1 MATRS
6 ASGDITQTFHSQG
19 QSMGHLALHYAGL
32 EDGPLAARLL
42 SLFGLIETQA
52 LPLPDGNF
60 YRFVVNPGHFA
71 RGDGIVYLS
80 ALPAP
85 QVRLIETIHTALGI
99 GIGIGIG
106 TGHEHEAVTAYR
118 AMLAADPEASF
129 HFGFLVPRLEEL
141 EALVIALRDL
151 AANDPDYRDRIRISM
166 NRARPGDAE
175 VDARLD
181 ASPVFG
187 DCTRFAYGQ
196 GGVQVFVETDLI
208 RAGQLG
214 EAMHFEFDYVFPDRV
229 SHILS
234 VVEL

>member
-6 ASGDITQTFHSQG
+6 PSDVIDQTLPPAG
-19 QSMGHLALHYAGL
+19 QSMGHLALHYAAP

-42 SLFGLIETQA
+42 SLFGLIQTQA
-52 LPLPDGNF
+52 LPLPGGNF
-60 YRFVVNPGHFA
+60 YRFVVNSGHFA

-85 QVRLIETIHTALGI
+85 QVRLIETIRAALGI
-99 GIGIGIG
+99 G
-106 TGHEHEAVTAYR
+106 TEHEHEVVGSYR

-129 HFGFLVPRLEEL
+129 HFGFLIPSLEEL
-141 EALVIALRDL
+141 ESLVLALRDL
-151 AANDPDYRDRIRISM
+151 TANDPDYRNRIHVTM
-166 NRARPGDAE
+166 NRARPGDAA

-187 DCTRFAYGQ
+187 DCTRFAYGR

-214 EAMHFEFDYVFPDRV
+214 EAMHFEFDYVFPDQA

-234 VVEL
+234 IVEL

>member
-1 MATRS
+1 MATQS
-6 ASGDITQTFHSQG
+6 ASGDITHASHPKG
-19 QSMGHLALHYAGL
+19 QSMGHLALHYAGP

-52 LPLPDGNF
+52 LPLPGGNF

-85 QVRLIETIHTALGI
+85 QVRLIEAIHSAL
-99 GIGIGIG
+99 GIG
-106 TGHEHEAVTAYR
+106 TGHEHEAVAAYR
-118 AMLAADPEASF
+118 AMLASDPEASF
-129 HFGFLVPRLEEL
+129 HFGFLVPTLEEL

-151 AANDPDYRDRIRISM
+151 AANDPDCRDRIRISM

-214 EAMHFEFDYVFPDRV
+214 EAMHFEFDYVFPDRA